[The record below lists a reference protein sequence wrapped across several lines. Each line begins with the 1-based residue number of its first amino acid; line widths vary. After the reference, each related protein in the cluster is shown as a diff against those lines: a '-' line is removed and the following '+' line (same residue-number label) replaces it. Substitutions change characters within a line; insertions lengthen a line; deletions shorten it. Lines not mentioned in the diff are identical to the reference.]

1 MFIPLK
7 DINPSRS
14 YPVVNIS
21 LILVN
26 VVVFLYQFTLTP
38 HQFKV
43 FVLANSMV
51 PARIP
56 AFLAGN
62 TGFEVAFLP
71 LLTSMFLHSG
81 LAHIAGNM
89 LFLWIFGDNIEDFF
103 GHLVYGL
110 FYLVCGVGAG
120 LLHILF
126 NLHST
131 IPALGASGAIS
142 GVMGAYMLLY
152 PRERILTLVFFFLIP
167 IPAFV
172 ILGYWF
178 LLQFLAGIS
187 ALGAGASGGVAWW
200 AHVGG
205 FLLGMLI
212 TMTAR
217 AQRTNYA

>member
-71 LLTSMFLHSG
+71 FLTSMFLHSG
-81 LAHIAGNM
+81 LAHI
-89 LFLWIFGDNIEDFF
+89 GDNIEDFF
-103 GHLVYGL
+103 GHLPYLL
-110 FYLVCGVGAG
+110 FYLVCGLGAG
-120 LLHILF
+120 LLHVLF
-126 NLHST
+126 NLSST
-131 IPALGASGAIS
+131 VPALGASGAIS

-152 PRERILTLVFFFLIP
+152 PRARVLTLVFIFLVP
-167 IPAFV
+167 IPAV
-172 ILGYWF
+172 IILGYWF

-187 ALGAGASGGVAWW
+187 ALGASASGGVAWW
-200 AHVGG
+200 AHTGG
-205 FLLGMLI
+205 FLLGMLL
-212 TMTAR
+212 TQLVKR
-217 AQRTNYA
+217 R

>member
-7 DINPSRS
+7 DTTPSRS

-21 LILVN
+21 LILAN
-26 VVVFLYQFTLTP
+26 VAVFLYQFTLPP
-38 HQFKV
+38 HAFKA
-43 FVLANSMV
+43 FIMANSTV

-56 AFLAGN
+56 SFLAGH

-71 LLTSMFLHSG
+71 LFTSMFLHSG

-103 GHLVYGL
+103 GHLPYLL
-110 FYLVCGVGAG
+110 FYLVCGLGAG
-120 LLHILF
+120 LLHVLF
-126 NLHST
+126 NLSST
-131 IPALGASGAIS
+131 VPALGASGAIS

-152 PRERILTLVFFFLIP
+152 PRVRILTLVFIFVVP
-167 IPAFV
+167 IPAVF

-187 ALGAGASGGVAWW
+187 ALGASASGGVAWW

-205 FLLGMLI
+205 FLLGMLL
-212 TMTAR
+212 TVLVR
-217 AQRTNYA
+217 RK